1 MEDFYYRNLKV
12 YAQAKQLVADVY
24 AFSRAF
30 PIQEQYGLTNQIQR
44 AAISVPSN
52 IAEGMGRFSPRERI
66 HFIEI
71 AYGSMMETMCQ
82 LEIAEMLGYISPEA
96 LAEQDDKIRQL
107 ARMLLGLKHSI
118 EEKQSINQVRQQERM

>member
-12 YAQAKQLVADVY
+12 YEQAKQLVADVY
-24 AFSRAF
+24 ALTRMFS
-30 PIQEQYGLTNQIQR
+30 PQELYGLTNQIQR

-52 IAEGMGRFSPRERI
+52 IVEGMGRFSLKERI

-82 LEIAEMLGYISPEA
+82 LELSEMLGYITPEV
-96 LAEQDDKIRQL
+96 LTEQDDKIRRL
-107 ARMLLGLKHSI
+107 SRMLLGLKHSF
-118 EEKQSINQVRQQERM
+118 EEKQNIINQTR